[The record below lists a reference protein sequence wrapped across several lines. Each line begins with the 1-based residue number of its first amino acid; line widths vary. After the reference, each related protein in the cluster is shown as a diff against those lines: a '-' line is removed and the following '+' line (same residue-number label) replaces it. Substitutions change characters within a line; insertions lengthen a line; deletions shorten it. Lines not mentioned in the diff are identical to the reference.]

1 MQFYGMALENDPAY
15 LAAGKSATP
24 AWKSA
29 HKGRAGLLPN
39 IAFQY
44 RNGRNRSE
52 VTQPT
57 FSASRP
63 PTAAIA
69 AARPR

>member
-15 LAAGKSATP
+15 LAAGKERDAGLEERN
-24 AWKSA
+24 
-29 HKGRAGLLPN
+29 KGRAGLLPN